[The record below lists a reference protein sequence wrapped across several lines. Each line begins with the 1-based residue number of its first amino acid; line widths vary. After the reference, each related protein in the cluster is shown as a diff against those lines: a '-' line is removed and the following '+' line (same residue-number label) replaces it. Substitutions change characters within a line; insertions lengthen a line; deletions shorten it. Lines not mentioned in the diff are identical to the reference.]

1 MTRPRPLSMRDP
13 RRGLRRIAL
22 AALLVLAG
30 GAALARDYAIGPDG
44 DWPGV
49 AQALASERLAG
60 GDRLLL
66 APGDHGALRIE
77 GARFD
82 PPLTIAA
89 QQEGAHVDRIVVKNS
104 AGLVIRGLQ
113 VWPRTPQA
121 REINLVETDGQS
133 PGIRFEDMDIRGGPR
148 AQDYL
153 SWAREDWT
161 DTWALRGVRLRGA
174 DNTLRDSTVTA
185 VTNGIITDG
194 ARAQVIGNEVRGF
207 SRDGL
212 RGLSSGSLFRRN
224 TVRDCV
230 DVDGNHDDGFQAWV
244 ARPGRFG
251 PSELHDVTLD
261 GNTILEWTGPAD
273 HPLRCRLQGIALF
286 DGPFENWTIINNLV
300 VVSAYH
306 GIALY
311 GGIDSRVINNT
322 VISSTGAERNAPW
335 IRQQAT
341 KRAAPR
347 NTVFANNVA
356 TAFRLGDAEPTPLA
370 QNVVSAMP
378 SRDFENPAAFDF
390 RPRADSRLLGAADP
404 DLAPP
409 HDLTGRPRPD
419 PPALGALER

>member
-1 MTRPRPLSMRDP
+1 MTRTRLLSMRDP
-13 RRGLRRIAL
+13 RRGLRRVAL

-89 QQEGAHVDRIVVKNS
+89 QQEGAHVDRIVVRNS

-113 VWPRTPQA
+113 VWPR
-121 REINLVETDGQS
+121 S
-133 PGIRFEDMDIRGGPR
+133 PLGKNAAVLMTHPNSAHIEFEDLDIRSR
-148 AQDYL
+148 QDAQNYL
-153 SWAREDWT
+153 DWSAEDWT
-161 DTWALRGVRLRGA
+161 GPRSVRGVRLRGP
-174 DNTLRDSTVTA
+174 DNVLRHSVLTGVS
-185 VTNGIITDG
+185 NGISAEG
-194 ARAQVIGNEVRGF
+194 PRAQVIGNEVRGF

-230 DVDGNHDDGFQAWV
+230 DVDDNHDDGFQAWV
-244 ARPGRFG
+244 AKPGRWG
-251 PSELHDVTLD
+251 PSELRDVTLD

-286 DGPFENWTIINNLV
+286 DPPFENWTIINNLV

-322 VISSTGAERNAPW
+322 VISATGAQRNAPW

-341 KRAAPR
+341 ERAAPR

-356 TAFRLGDAEPTPLA
+356 AAFRLGDMEPNPLEH
-370 QNVVSAMP
+370 NVVSAMP
-378 SRDFENPAAFDF
+378 FRDFENPAAFDF

-409 HDLTGRPRPD
+409 NDLTGRPRPGA
-419 PPALGALER
+419 PAIGALER